1 MSKCT
6 DCSTCVNRHIHF
18 PDMDDNEISM
28 QECLCDGED
37 YEEEVRKIEKIKGE
51 DGPLKKEI
59 KVRVTFTEGYQ
70 KRFTE
75 ACLEVLRR
83 REKNESARCAG

>member
-6 DCSTCVNRHIHF
+6 DCSKCVNRHIHF

-37 YEEEVRKIEKIKGE
+37 YEE
-51 DGPLKKEI
+51 D
-59 KVRVTFTEGYQ
+59 
-70 KRFTE
+70 
-75 ACLEVLRR
+75 
-83 REKNESARCAG
+83 S